1 MKKKGMKQPI
11 PQTDIV
17 TRNAIFNKKKQT
29 KPKNNNK
36 YAFGEANYGK
46 SRMKQDWKSKMWQ
59 KRFKSNART

>member
-17 TRNAIFNKKKQT
+17 TTNAIFLTKKKQQT

-36 YAFGEANYGK
+36 YAFGKANYRK
-46 SRMKQDWKSKMWQ
+46 TRMKQD
-59 KRFKSNART
+59 